1 MGISSIARK
10 TSGQARTIGSLQI
23 GAGFVT
29 IRLNPPQRSI
39 SSLSNPRCRS
49 VSAIMFI
56 RILIVL
62 GLLCPAIY
70 AADAPPSDTSLN
82 QLLEI
87 THAHKVLDATIAQM
101 DTMMKNVFQQVT
113 AGRPASPQLEKI
125 FEKAQAEVVSMCK
138 EDLTWEKMEPMYL
151 RIYRKSLSQ
160 SDVDGMIAFYKTP
173 AGQAVINKMPLI
185 LQNTMAE
192 VSQMMGPRMQRAE
205 RMQQDLIAELQAEK
219 AKTGG

>member
-1 MGISSIARK
+1 
-10 TSGQARTIGSLQI
+10 
-23 GAGFVT
+23 
-29 IRLNPPQRSI
+29 
-39 SSLSNPRCRS
+39 
-49 VSAIMFI
+49 MFI
-56 RILIVL
+56 RILIAL
-62 GLLCPAIY
+62 ALLCPAIY
-70 AADAPPSDTSLN
+70 AADAPPSDASLN

-101 DTMMKNVFQQVT
+101 DTMMKNMFQQVT
-113 AGRPASPQLEKI
+113 AGQPASPQLEKI
-125 FEKAQAEVVSMCK
+125 FEKGQAEVVSMCK
-138 EDLTWEKMEPMYL
+138 EELTWEKMEPMYL

-192 VSQMMGPRMQRAE
+192 VSQMMGPMMQRAE